1 MSEKEATPKKQPAPS
16 LSELAFK
23 EVCRQIEQIFADE
36 KGFASFFCGG
46 IIPIRTGKLINI
58 YWSGKGDSQGILG
71 KLDLPFTNPSK
82 KNSDNRT
89 KTKTGEKKKKGKRG
103 KKNNNKSNN
112 SIHQLVAGCEPA
124 GFGRESELVIDSEY
138 RKAGKLESSKSSTTF
153 HPADYGI
160 LDQVSQIL
168 VRNIDAGNAWLVPR
182 GVEAELKKLNVSC
195 AVLLL
200 YLSTGD
206 TGK

>member
-1 MSEKEATPKKQPAPS
+1 M
-16 LSELAFK
+16 
-23 EVCRQIEQIFADE
+23 
-36 KGFASFFCGG
+36 
-46 IIPIRTGKLINI
+46 
-58 YWSGKGDSQGILG
+58 
-71 KLDLPFTNPSK
+71 
-82 KNSDNRT
+82 
-89 KTKTGEKKKKGKRG
+89 
-103 KKNNNKSNN
+103 
-112 SIHQLVAGCEPA
+112 
-124 GFGRESELVIDSEY
+124 VIDSEY